1 MRRSFIAVTI
11 ITLSLIIAFSCENG
25 STFGI
30 DCNECIIGE
39 NSPDSADLVIYF
51 TINSE
56 NPFVPIKLYRGNVED
71 KQVDWVD
78 TVYEREYH
86 LYSEVGQT
94 YSVEAKYKSGTKDI
108 IAVDGDRMNASL
120 VTDVCDNNCWII
132 KGGILDVRLK
142 DQ

>member
-1 MRRSFIAVTI
+1 MRRSFIATTI
-11 ITLSLIIAFSCENG
+11 IILSLIIAFSCENG

-30 DCNECIIGE
+30 DCNECFNE
-39 NSPDSADLVIYF
+39 RPDSADLIIYC

-56 NPFVPIKLYRGNVED
+56 NPYVPIKLYRGDVED

-78 TVYEREYH
+78 TVYEKEYH

-94 YSVEAKYKSGTKDI
+94 YSVEAKYKSGTKNI
-108 IAVDGDRMNASL
+108 IAVDGDKMKTSQ
-120 VTDVCDNNCWII
+120 VTDVCDQDCWIV

-142 DQ
+142 DK